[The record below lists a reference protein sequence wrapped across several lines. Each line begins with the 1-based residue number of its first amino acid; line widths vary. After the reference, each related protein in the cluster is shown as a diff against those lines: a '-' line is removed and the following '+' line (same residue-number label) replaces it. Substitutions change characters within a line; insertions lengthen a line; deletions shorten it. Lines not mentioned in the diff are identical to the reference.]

1 MESTKAVA
9 DFYAEAKV
17 RSAERFNSSSSSEEW
32 NAIPF
37 GALFP
42 DCLGQ
47 TQNDVAEEFDPL
59 FQHLMVT
66 GSELAHLLMIA
77 TQRPIFSPGGRPD
90 IALEEHH
97 DSSVV
102 CGLGRSCI
110 LSQLTSRPVSE
121 TERAGEL

>member
-59 FQHLMVT
+59 FQASDGHGIRAGT
-66 GSELAHLLMIA
+66 SPNDSHPTAHL
-77 TQRPIFSPGGRPD
+77 FSGWQAR
-90 IALEEHH
+90 HC
-97 DSSVV
+97 S
-102 CGLGRSCI
+102 
-110 LSQLTSRPVSE
+110 
-121 TERAGEL
+121 